1 MFFSCSPAEEWKKS
15 MRKSGH
21 RKFLY
26 GLILLAGLNG
36 WCGAETPEQVINPKT
51 ARNEWV
57 SDMAGVIDA
66 ASETAINSLIS
77 RLEQQTGAE
86 IAVVT
91 IRQTDG
97 RAPKEF
103 ATELLN
109 RWGIGKK
116 GKDNGALVLLVT
128 ETRRIEVETGYAIE
142 GVLSDGKVGEILD
155 AEVIPRFRKGD
166 IGGGLLAGVQAMAK
180 AISAE
185 PGAASAEDARGSRSF
200 SFHIPVIPILLILAG
215 GLLLYYNR
223 RAGIR
228 NCPKCGKRMR
238 RLSEEQDDAYLS
250 FDQNFEEKLGSID
263 YRAWRCDDCAEMK
276 IEKKVRWLSGYSECP
291 QCKHRTLSSR
301 TIRLLEPTYTR
312 EGVAEVVQTCRFPNC
327 KYHYS
332 KKQAIPRRVKSR
344 SGGGWYVGGGGG
356 WSSGG
361 GGGGWSGGGGSFG
374 GGSSGGGGAGRSW

>member
-1 MFFSCSPAEEWKKS
+1 MFFSRSPAEEWKKR
-15 MRKSGH
+15 MRKSGY
-21 RKFLY
+21 RKFFY
-26 GLILLAGLNG
+26 GLILLAGLSG
-36 WCGAETPEQVINPKT
+36 WGGAETPGQVINPKT
-51 ARNEWV
+51 ASNQWV
-57 SDMAGVIDA
+57 SDMAGVIDP

-91 IRQTDG
+91 IRQSDG
-97 RAPKEF
+97 RSPKEF

-128 ETRRIEVETGYAIE
+128 ESRRIEVETGYAIE
-142 GVLSDGKVGEILD
+142 GVLSDGKVGAILD
-155 AEVIPRFRKGD
+155 AQVIPRFRNGD
-166 IGGGLLAGVQAMAK
+166 IGGGLLAGVQAMAE

-185 PGAASAEDARGSRSF
+185 PGAAGEDAPGSTSF

-250 FDQNFEEKLGSID
+250 FDQKFEEDLGSID

-276 IEKKVRWLSGYSECP
+276 IEKKVRWLSGFSECP

-301 TIRLLEPTYTR
+301 TIQLLEPTYTR
-312 EGVAEVVQTCRFPNC
+312 EGVAEVVQTCRFPSC

-332 KKQAIPRRVKSR
+332 KKKAIPRRVKSR
-344 SGGGWYVGGGGG
+344 SGGGWYVG
-356 WSSGG
+356 GG